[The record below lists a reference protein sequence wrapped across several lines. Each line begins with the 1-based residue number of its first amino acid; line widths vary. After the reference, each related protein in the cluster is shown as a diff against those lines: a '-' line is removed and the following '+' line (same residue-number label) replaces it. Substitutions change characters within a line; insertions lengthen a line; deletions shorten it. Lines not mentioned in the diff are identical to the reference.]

1 METKWLKIDPTKD
14 VATEYKAELQAAA
27 DLLSAGELVAFPT
40 ETVYG
45 LGGNALN
52 ADSAA
57 KIYAAKGRP
66 SDNPLIVHVA
76 EVEQVFEIARVS
88 ERAAALLRAL
98 CPAPLT
104 CVLPKLPCVLREV
117 TGGLDT
123 VAVRIPNHPVAQA
136 LLRQCRL
143 PVAAPSANLS
153 GKPSPTTGE
162 HVYNDLAG
170 RIAMV
175 LDSGRAGIGVESTVL
190 DLTADTPVILRP
202 GAVTAQMLEPYL
214 GEVLLGGAHVGSK
227 EIPKAPGMKYRHYA
241 PKGRVILLAAGEL
254 AAAYKEA
261 GGGASAGAKKVA
273 VLATDKVLRQIQPQP
288 EHYYRLGAD
297 EQDLQA
303 AAHNIFAG
311 LRYCDEIGADVIY
324 CEKFSEEG
332 IGLAVMN
339 RLRKAASKD

>member
-1 METKWLKIDPTKD
+1 M
-14 VATEYKAELQAAA
+14 
-27 DLLSAGELVAFPT
+27 
-40 ETVYG
+40 
-45 LGGNALN
+45 
-52 ADSAA
+52 
-57 KIYAAKGRP
+57 
-66 SDNPLIVHVA
+66 
-76 EVEQVFEIARVS
+76 
-88 ERAAALLRAL
+88 RAL

-104 CVLPKLPCVLREV
+104 CVLPKLPCIPREV

-123 VAVRIPNHPVAQA
+123 VAVRIPNHHVAQA

-153 GKPSPTTGE
+153 GKPSPTTGG
-162 HVYNDLAG
+162 HVYQDLAG

-214 GEVLLGGAHVGSK
+214 GEVLLGGKKVGDT

-241 PKGRVILLAAGEL
+241 PKGRMILLTAEEL
-254 AAAYKEA
+254 AAAYEAAQAA
-261 GGGASAGAKKVA
+261 GGGERVA
-273 VLATDKVLRQIQPQP
+273 VLATEKVLRQIRQPLY
-288 EHYYRLGAD
+288 YYRLGAD

-324 CEKFSEEG
+324 CEKFAEDG

-339 RLRKAASKD
+339 RLRKAASKE

>member
-1 METKWLKIDPTKD
+1 METKWLKLNPAGD
-14 VATEYKAELQAAA
+14 VAAEYKRELAAA
-27 DLLSAGELVAFPT
+27 VELLRAGELVAFPT

-45 LGGNALN
+45 LGGNALD
-52 ADSAA
+52 ASSAA

-76 EVEQVFEIARVS
+76 EVEQVMEIAEVD
-88 ERAAALLRAL
+88 ERAAALMRVF

-104 CVLPKLPCVLREV
+104 CVLPKLPCIPSEV

-136 LLRQCRL
+136 LLRRCRL

-162 HVYNDLAG
+162 HVYRDLAG

-175 LDSGRAGIGVESTVL
+175 LDSGSAGIGVESTVL
-190 DLTADTPVILRP
+190 DLTVEQPVILRP
-202 GAVTAQMLEPYL
+202 GAVTAEMLKPYL
-214 GEVLLGGAHVGSK
+214 GEVLLGGKKVGGR

-241 PKGRVILLAAGEL
+241 PKGKVVLLPAAEL
-254 AAAYKEA
+254 IAAYRQAVQA
-261 GGGASAGAKKVA
+261 GGGGKIA
-273 VLATDKVLRQIQPQP
+273 VLATDEVLRQLQPQ
-288 EHYYRLGAD
+288 HYHRLGVDAN
-297 EQDLQA
+297 DLQA

-311 LRYCDEIGADVIY
+311 LRYCDLVGADMIF
-324 CEKFSEEG
+324 CEEFPEQG
-332 IGLAVMN
+332 IGVAVMN
-339 RLRKAASKD
+339 RLAKAAAEE